1 LTLDVALLAVLK
13 GPLPALQSGSTR
25 DEFHCCM
32 LCKVARLS
40 GTRQPARHGI
50 SCSTQLAN
58 AGTTTGFRGI
68 GSGRDMTLLG
78 GKNLLLTVD
87 AVDPVLTGCKQ
98 I

>member
-1 LTLDVALLAVLK
+1 
-13 GPLPALQSGSTR
+13 
-25 DEFHCCM
+25 M

-87 AVDPVLTGCKQ
+87 AVDPVLLTGCKQ